1 MCVCPQ
7 RSAGSEDH
15 ECVCVCVCV
24 CAHLYMRALSQKAQS
39 LPLEK
44 GTGSGGR
51 VLGEGGER
59 CWRGRSFGLLG
70 RSLVSKKNEIW
81 GTRNLEKRLNTRL
94 SRMFPKAEG
103 EGSCRGQACFWKQF
117 IPQKKGIKRALAS
130 HVPLPSFLSSL
141 LSPLDVP
148 LPLAP
153 LPPSLPAFPPSCR
166 WMRSGEGRMRSR
178 AEAAAAPGGTS
189 SGVLLFGI
197 PSKSQKP
204 SPKEHWVPLK
214 TF

>member
-166 WMRSGEGRMRSR
+166 GCAVVR
-178 AEAAAAPGGTS
+178 AGCAVGPKQLLLPEAPAPGYS
-189 SGVLLFGI
+189 CMESHRN
-197 PSKSQKP
+197 
-204 SPKEHWVPLK
+204 PKNHPQRSTGSL
-214 TF
+214 